1 MHVGWRAAA
10 GLAVSVLLLWWV
22 LRDVSF
28 SAVAAELAASNP
40 TLFVLATAAATAIFA
55 LRALRWQVILKP
67 VGPHVS
73 FGAAWRATTIG
84 MMINNIAPAR
94 AGELARAYALT
105 REVPAVPLASSVA
118 SLAVDRVFDALVLL
132 FLGLVALL
140 DPSLPATAQIAGRS
154 IGGWAG
160 VGALLVAA
168 LLAGLYL
175 LVVFPSAMISVYELF
190 TRRLS
195 ATLEERGRSA
205 LRGFSAGLGALR
217 SPKEF
222 AIVFAWTVAHWLL
235 NSLAFWLAFRAVG
248 IDVPFTATFLVQALI
263 AFGVA
268 IPAAPGFFGV
278 FEALAV
284 ASLALYGVDRA
295 SAVSFAIG
303 FHILSFIPVT
313 VLGAYYATRLGL
325 GFREFEA
332 PPAAGS

>member
-1 MHVGWRAAA
+1 MRVGWRAAA
-10 GLAVSVLLLWWV
+10 GLVVSALLLWWV

-28 SAVAAELAASNP
+28 AAVTAELARSNP
-40 TLFVLATAAATAIFA
+40 TLFLLSAAAATAIFA

-67 VGPHVS
+67 VAPHILFGP
-73 FGAAWRATTIG
+73 AWRATTIG
-84 MMINNIAPAR
+84 MMINNVAPAR

-105 REVPAVPLASSVA
+105 REMPAVPLASSVA

-132 FLGLVALL
+132 LLGLVALL
-140 DPSLPATAQIAGRS
+140 DPSLPATAQIAGKS

-160 VGALLVAA
+160 AGAFLVAA
-168 LLAGLYL
+168 LLGALYL
-175 LVVFPSAMISVYELF
+175 LIAFPSAMFAVFEGV

-195 ATLEERGRSA
+195 PRLEERGRA
-205 LRGFSAGLGALR
+205 AMHAFMAGLGALR

-222 AIVFAWTVAHWLL
+222 AVVLAWTVAHWLL
-235 NSLAFWLAFRAVG
+235 NALAFWFAFGAVG
-248 IDVPFTATFLVQALI
+248 IDVPFTAAFLLQAVI

-295 SAVSFAIG
+295 PAVTFAIG

-313 VLGAYYATRLGL
+313 VIGAYYATRLGL
-325 GFREFEA
+325 GIREFEA
-332 PPAAGS
+332 PPATGS

>member
-10 GLAVSVLLLWWV
+10 GLAVSALLLWWV
-22 LRDVSF
+22 LRDVSL
-28 SAVAAELAASNP
+28 SAVAAELARANP
-40 TLFVLATAAATAIFA
+40 TLFLLSAAAATAIFA

-67 VGPHVS
+67 VGPPVS
-73 FGAAWRATTIG
+73 FGPAWRATTIG
-84 MMINNIAPAR
+84 MMINNLAPAR

-105 REVPAVPLASSVA
+105 REVRAIPLASSVA

-132 FLGLVALL
+132 LLGLVALL
-140 DPSLPATAQIAGRS
+140 DPALPATAEIAGRS
-154 IGGWAG
+154 VGGWAG
-160 VGALLVAA
+160 AGALLVAL
-168 LLAGLYL
+168 LLAALYL
-175 LVVFPSAMISVYELF
+175 LIAFPSAMISAHELF

-195 ATLEERGRSA
+195 PTLEQRGRSA
-205 LRGFSAGLGALR
+205 LGAFSVGLGALR
-217 SPKEF
+217 SPKQF
-222 AIVFAWTVAHWLL
+222 AVVFAWTVAHWLL
-235 NSLAFWLAFRAVG
+235 NSLAFWLGFRAVG
-248 IDVPFTATFLVQALI
+248 IDVPFTAAFLVQAFV

-278 FEALAV
+278 FEAMAV

-295 SAVSFAIG
+295 SAVGFAIG